1 MYRGVSSEALNYYV
15 KHLALGEKY
24 MDNPNLSHG
33 KIAAVIMERDY
44 GVTDS
49 DILNAVSFHTTGRPA
64 MSLLEKIIYI
74 ADAVEPNR
82 NYPGVDILR
91 QAAEK
96 DLDEACLLS
105 LERTIE
111 YVRGQGLYLDTDTV
125 DARDYFKKNRRTE
138 NGQ

>member
-1 MYRGVSSEALNYYV
+1 
-15 KHLALGEKY
+15 
-24 MDNPNLSHG
+24 
-33 KIAAVIMERDY
+33 
-44 GVTDS
+44 
-49 DILNAVSFHTTGRPA
+49 

>member
-1 MYRGVSSEALNYYV
+1 
-15 KHLALGEKY
+15 
-24 MDNPNLSHG
+24 
-33 KIAAVIMERDY
+33 
-44 GVTDS
+44 
-49 DILNAVSFHTTGRPA
+49 

-74 ADAVEPNR
+74 ADAIEPNR

-111 YVRGQGLYLDTDTV
+111 YVRGQELYLDTDTV